1 MTRQMIA
8 IGLCIVTIVLL
19 IASTNVSYIVR
30 LSEGP
35 IDPVRVLVAVS
46 VVMLAAG
53 LFVVLSK
60 RCGPKEK
67 HWAYGAVGTVVG
79 FWLKG

>member
-1 MTRQMIA
+1 MSEMTRQMIA

-35 IDPVRVLVAVS
+35 IDR
-46 VVMLAAG
+46 
-53 LFVVLSK
+53 FV
-60 RCGPKEK
+60 C
-67 HWAYGAVGTVVG
+67 
-79 FWLKG
+79 WLPSA